1 MMIKIALILTIITL
15 VSIIITR
22 IMVKSMKP
30 AELLF
35 ASVHNEW
42 PRKVLII
49 TSITILSSVG
59 TVIMW
64 IIAIATY

>member
-1 MMIKIALILTIITL
+1 MIIKTALILTIITV

-22 IMVKSMKP
+22 IMVRSMKP
-30 AELLF
+30 EELLY
-35 ASVHNEW
+35 ASIQKKW
-42 PRKVLII
+42 PRNVLII
-49 TSITILSSVG
+49 TSITILSSVV